1 MNPTTT
7 ITESSIQV
15 EKLENGLTVLLEPLP
30 FLRSVSIGLWIQ
42 AGSACEQPHQAG
54 ISHFLEHLFFKG
66 TDTRTARQ
74 LAEAVERY
82 GGQLNGF
89 TSRDSTCLY
98 AMTLDSHVSTGI
110 EVLADIVKNS
120 QFPDFEKEKGV
131 VLEEIA
137 SVEDVPEEHLHDL
150 FVQRLWPDHAMGTP
164 ITGSQETVTALSIDD
179 VQGYHDVWYRPSNMI
194 LAVAGSF
201 DSATVFA
208 QIEDEFA
215 GLSPSTVSQPDSV
228 PIPTACV
235 EAFDRTISQSHVCF
249 GFPGPSVTHADRFAY
264 DLLNCTL
271 GGGATSRLFDNIRER
286 EGLAYSIYSFLS
298 GFRSGGFAGV
308 YAATSPDN
316 LARTADLA
324 FDELRNLCD
333 EPMSTDEL
341 GMNRD
346 QLKGGLLMALERTFS
361 RMMRMG
367 KSTMYHGRVIPID
380 EIIASLDAVT
390 LEDVQRVAQQT
401 FVADRCV
408 LLTLGPATARV
419 GKIAL

>member
-1 MNPTTT
+1 MNPTKTFA
-7 ITESSIQV
+7 ESSIRV
-15 EKLENGLTVLLEPLP
+15 ENLENGLTVLLEPLP
-30 FLRSVSIGLWIQ
+30 FLRSVSIGLLIQ
-42 AGSACEQPHQAG
+42 AGSACELPHQAG

-74 LAEAVERY
+74 LAEAVERH

-98 AMTLDSHVSTGI
+98 VMTLDSHVSTGI

-120 QFPDFEKEKGV
+120 QFPDFEKERCV

-150 FVQRLWPDHAMGTP
+150 FVQRLWPGHPMGTP
-164 ITGSQETVTALSIDD
+164 ITGTQESVAALSIDD
-179 VQGYHDVWYRPSNMI
+179 VRGYHDLWYRPANMI
-194 LAVAGSF
+194 LSVAGSF
-201 DSATVFA
+201 DPATLFA
-208 QIEDEFA
+208 QIEDDFA
-215 GLSPSTVSQPDSV
+215 GLSPSTASPPDSV
-228 PIPTACV
+228 PKPAAGV

-249 GFPGPSVTHADRFAY
+249 GFPGPSVTHPDRFVY
-264 DLLNCTL
+264 DLLNCAL
-271 GGGATSRLFDNIRER
+271 GGGATSRLFDHIRER

-298 GFRSGGFAGV
+298 AFRSAGFAGV

-316 LARTADLA
+316 LARTTDLA
-324 FDELRNLCD
+324 FEELRKFCD

-341 GMNRD
+341 DMNRD

-367 KSTMYHGRVIPID
+367 KSTMYHGRVIGVD
-380 EIIASLDAVT
+380 EVIASLDAVT

-408 LLTLGPATARV
+408 LLTLGPSTARA
-419 GKIAL
+419 GKIAP